1 MKMILVP
8 IDFSADSINALEHAI
23 IIANK
28 IDASVRLIHVVKSK
42 KFEPPFV
49 INEFTSILSNSID
62 DFMKRIIEKYA
73 KKVKAGMDFKIR
85 EGKIY
90 REICNQAKY
99 DDAYLIIMGTHG
111 VSGFEE
117 KVIGSNAYR
126 VVVNSPCPI
135 ITIRQKFNP
144 IEPRKIILPIDM
156 SKETRKKIP
165 FVTEY
170 ALNFNSEIHVIGVSN
185 VNSNDI
191 KQKLTLYCNQVEEYL
206 NEKKL
211 AVHKD
216 IIMNNDITESIIQYA
231 VKNDA
236 QLIAIMTEQLNR
248 LAFWLGPTAQEIVNN
263 SPIPVMSFSS
273 LIF

>member
-1 MKMILVP
+1 MKIILVP

-23 IIANK
+23 LIANQ
-28 IDASVRLIHVVKSK
+28 IVASVRLIHVVKSK
-42 KFEPPFV
+42 NFEPPFV
-49 INEFTSILSNSID
+49 INEFTSTMSNSID
-62 DFMKRIIEKYA
+62 DFMKRIIDKYA
-73 KKVKAGMDFKIR
+73 KKVKGGMDFKIR

-99 DDAYLIIMGTHG
+99 DDAYLIIMGSHG

-117 KVIGSNAYR
+117 KVIGSNAYK

-144 IEPRKIILPIDM
+144 IEPKRIILPIDM

-170 ALNFNSEIHVIGVSN
+170 ALNFNSEIHILGVSDT
-185 VNSNDI
+185 NSVDI
-191 KQKLTLYCNQVEEYL
+191 KKKLTLYCNQVEDYL
-206 NEKKL
+206 TEKKL
-211 AVHKD
+211 NVHKE
-216 IIMNNDITESIIQYA
+216 IIMNNDITNSIIQYA

-236 QLIAIMTEQLNR
+236 HLITIMTEQLNR

>member
-1 MKMILVP
+1 MKTILVP

-23 IIANK
+23 LIANK

-42 KFEPPFV
+42 NFEPPFV
-49 INEFTSILSNSID
+49 INEFTSTMSNSID
-62 DFMKRIIEKYA
+62 DFMKRIIDKYA
-73 KKVKAGMDFKIR
+73 NKVKAGMDFKIR

-144 IEPRKIILPIDM
+144 VEPKKIILPIDM

-170 ALNFNSEIHVIGVSN
+170 ALNFNSEIHVLGVSDT
-185 VNSNDI
+185 NSVDI
-191 KQKLTLYCNQVEEYL
+191 KKKLTLYCNQVEDYL
-206 NEKKL
+206 SEKKL
-211 AVHKD
+211 NVHKE
-216 IIMNNDITESIIQYA
+216 IIMNNDITNSIIQYA
-231 VKNDA
+231 LKNDA
-236 QLIAIMTEQLNR
+236 QLITIMTEQLNR

>member
-1 MKMILVP
+1 MKTILVP

-28 IDASVRLIHVVKSK
+28 VEASIRLIHVVKSK
-42 KFEPPFV
+42 NFEAPFV
-49 INEFTSILSNSID
+49 INEFTSTLSNSID
-62 DFMKRIIEKYA
+62 DFMKRILEKYE
-73 KKVKAGMDFKIR
+73 KKVKGGMDFKIR

-126 VVVNSPCPI
+126 VVVNAPCPI
-135 ITIRQKFNP
+135 ITIRQKYSP
-144 IEPRKIILPIDM
+144 ITPKKIVLPIDM
-156 SKETRKKIP
+156 SKDTRKKIP

-170 ALNFNSEIHVIGVSN
+170 ALMFGAEIHILGVSD
-185 VNSNDI
+185 VNSTDI
-191 KQKLTLYCNQVEEYL
+191 KKKLTLYSNQIEEYL
-206 NEKKL
+206 TEKKIK
-211 AVHKD
+211 VNKE
-216 IIMNNDITESIIQYA
+216 IIMNKDITESIIQYA
-231 VKNDA
+231 EKNDSN
-236 QLIAIMTEQLNR
+236 LIAIMTEQVDR
-248 LAFWLGPTAQEIVNN
+248 IAFWLGPAAQEIVYH
-263 SPIPVMSFSS
+263 STVPVMSFSS